1 MKMYAIYDHDG
12 VLNLYSKRE
21 VWQWLKAEKRWH
33 VLDKRRKRQE
43 GVPHAVLVMRRMG
56 KPETP
61 VRYNRA
67 YRRSLRRK
75 FA

>member
-43 GVPHAVLVMRRMG
+43 GVPTLCSSCVGWASPRRQSATTAPTG
-56 KPETP
+56 A
-61 VRYNRA
+61 R
-67 YRRSLRRK
+67 
-75 FA
+75 